1 MFSNR
6 TNPEANHTGLDLG
19 RDVVTGVVLQTL
31 NGHLGSV
38 NLKVAFSPDN
48 KQVVCV
54 ARLDGA
60 DLGCCDG

>member
-1 MFSNR
+1 MFSDR

-38 NLKVAFSPDN
+38 NLKEAFSPDN
-48 KQVVCV
+48 K
-54 ARLDGA
+54 
-60 DLGCCDG
+60 